1 MNTKFK
7 TVKQLL
13 SYVKKAKQKADKLKL
28 KYPEYSF
35 SSMSFNDL
43 SLDLIYKLDDFVNGD
58 KKNNSFSNPEKL
70 EHKNNRLTLYA
81 FSKFD
86 LICSFYSI
94 EVEKDC
100 DCVERKEF
108 KPKQVKETA

>member
-13 SYVKKAKQKADKLKL
+13 SYVKKAKEQADKLKL

-35 SSMSFNDL
+35 SSMSFDNL
-43 SLDLIYKLDDFVNGD
+43 SLDLIYKLDDFINGG
-58 KKNNSFSNPEKL
+58 KKNNYSSSSEKL
-70 EHKNNRLTLYA
+70 EYKNSKLSLYS
-81 FSKFD
+81 FGKFAC
-86 LICSFYSI
+86 ICSFYSI

-108 KPKQVKETA
+108 KPKVKETA